1 MTKPRAPFTGMR
13 PVGDALGSLLLALV
27 VVLLLGG
34 CTAGRTEASFHY
46 ASGPRRPASSSELG
60 STPPVQYTP
69 PPEGCATPPPGW
81 PDLSSRGLIAFD
93 TGELLAPFLTCTSPA
108 AFVALQRGVD
118 MVRLVERLDDWSAVR
133 LGALGPVP
141 PEAAQVLN
149 RKRASFL
156 VTVTREYGVAQAE
169 VFALYVLHSAF
180 DEDVKQVLRHL
191 AEHKRLGQTL
201 GKMAVAREHLRR
213 RGLPLSND
221 PDRPERPLDDSLR
234 GAREATEDLLASAPM
249 FQTGPMLSYVTR
261 KGQLP
266 PPYQHALDEVENA
279 LARHALEPGNVLQG
293 VLDELTFGVPLGFYH
308 LAAGVGHGAYSLTQ
322 GQYEQ
327 ATRELTPSA
336 LLVALYAGGKGVRYL
351 SEARGAPGGA
361 ATSTRALQALEPRL
375 EALKETAER
384 LRVQLGGEGL
394 EAVARYLRADPEA
407 ALLVAEGGEAGAAAL
422 YEARGNVPKAQ
433 AWLSQAKF
441 DRPGSTRTRGGAG
454 RSPGTVASLADEAT
468 SLSREVLDAK
478 FLEVELDI
486 PGPRLSGDVAVLEK
500 QLGALEKTPPP
511 GATGHPLWSEY
522 LDYGRGRVADL
533 RQGMKVKHG
542 RPLEPPLKW
551 EGYQRMRG
559 LVLRGLDFE
568 RDMAKLLR
576 EDAAL
581 PQAQR
586 RFLQD
591 FDEPLVETYVGVHK
605 PEAGLRFADVL
616 VIERKPLPGKPPRV
630 ETFSFKSRDF
640 SGLEERALMAQ
651 MMADARAALAYYGET
666 LDIRRPGLQGRVQV
680 HRVRLIYEGGPLKP
694 KDPELMKKA
703 VFETQENAPGVEVLF
718 R

>member
-1 MTKPRAPFTGMR
+1 M
-13 PVGDALGSLLLALV
+13 
-27 VVLLLGG
+27 
-34 CTAGRTEASFHY
+34 
-46 ASGPRRPASSSELG
+46 
-60 STPPVQYTP
+60 
-69 PPEGCATPPPGW
+69 PPPGW
-81 PDLSSRGLIAFD
+81 PALSSSGAE
-93 TGELLAPFLTCTSPA
+93 ELLAPFLTCTSPA

-118 MVRLVERLDDWSAVR
+118 MVRLVERLDTWSAVR

-141 PEAAQVLN
+141 PEAARVLN
-149 RKRASFL
+149 RERADFL

-169 VFALYVLHSAF
+169 VFALFVLHSAF

-191 AEHKRLGQTL
+191 ARDKRLGQTL
-201 GKMAVAREHLRR
+201 GRMAVAREHLRR
-213 RGLPLSND
+213 RGLLLPD
-221 PDRPERPLDDSLR
+221 FPDRAERPLDDGLR
-234 GAREATEDLLASAPM
+234 GAREGMGDLLSSSPM
-249 FQTGPMLSYVTR
+249 LQTGPMLSYVTR

-279 LARHALEPGNVLQG
+279 LARQALEPGNMLLGLV
-293 VLDELTFGVPLGFYH
+293 DEMTFGVPLGFYH

-327 ATRELTPSA
+327 ATRELTPAA

-394 EAVARYLRADPEA
+394 EALARYLRADPEA

-422 YEARGNVPKAQ
+422 YEARGNVPRAQ
-433 AWLSQAKF
+433 AWLSEAKSE
-441 DRPGSTRTRGGAG
+441 RPGAPRSQGGAG
-454 RSPGTVASLADEAT
+454 RSPGGVASLVDEAAG
-468 SLSREVLDAK
+468 LSREVLEAR
-478 FLEVELDI
+478 FLEVELETA
-486 PGPRLSGDVAVLEK
+486 GPRLSGEVTVLEK
-500 QLGALEKTPPP
+500 QLAALEKTPPA
-511 GATGHPLWSEY
+511 GATGHLLWSEY
-522 LDYGRGRVADL
+522 LDYGRGRMEDL
-533 RQGMKVKHG
+533 RRGVKVKHG

-551 EGYQRMRG
+551 EGYQEMRG
-559 LVLRGLDFE
+559 LMLRGLAFE
-568 RDMAKLLR
+568 RALAKLLR

-586 RFLQD
+586 RFLRD
-591 FDEPLVETYVGVHK
+591 FNDPRVETYGGVLK

-616 VIERKPLPGKPPRV
+616 VIEQKPLPGQPPRV

-640 SGLEERALMAQ
+640 SMLEGRGLRAQ
-651 MMADARAALAYYGET
+651 MMADARTALAYYGET

-694 KDPELMKKA
+694 KDPDLVEKA
-703 VFETQENAPGVEVLF
+703 VFKIEEDVPGVEVLF

>member
-1 MTKPRAPFTGMR
+1 
-13 PVGDALGSLLLALV
+13 
-27 VVLLLGG
+27 
-34 CTAGRTEASFHY
+34 
-46 ASGPRRPASSSELG
+46 
-60 STPPVQYTP
+60 
-69 PPEGCATPPPGW
+69 
-81 PDLSSRGLIAFD
+81 
-93 TGELLAPFLTCTSPA
+93 
-108 AFVALQRGVD
+108 
-118 MVRLVERLDDWSAVR
+118 
-133 LGALGPVP
+133 
-141 PEAAQVLN
+141 
-149 RKRASFL
+149 
-156 VTVTREYGVAQAE
+156 
-169 VFALYVLHSAF
+169 
-180 DEDVKQVLRHL
+180 
-191 AEHKRLGQTL
+191 
-201 GKMAVAREHLRR
+201 
-213 RGLPLSND
+213 
-221 PDRPERPLDDSLR
+221 
-234 GAREATEDLLASAPM
+234 
-249 FQTGPMLSYVTR
+249 
-261 KGQLP
+261 
-266 PPYQHALDEVENA
+266 
-279 LARHALEPGNVLQG
+279 
-293 VLDELTFGVPLGFYH
+293 
-308 LAAGVGHGAYSLTQ
+308 VGHGAYSLTQ

-327 ATRELTPSA
+327 ATRELTPAA
-336 LLVALYAGGKGVRYL
+336 LLVALYAGGKSARYF
-351 SEARGAPGGA
+351 SEARGASGTA
-361 ATSTRALQALEPRL
+361 ATNARALQALEPRL

-384 LRVQLGGEGL
+384 LRAQLGGEGL

-433 AWLSQAKF
+433 AWLSEAKS

-511 GATGHPLWSEY
+511 GATGHPLWGEY
-522 LDYGRGRVADL
+522 LDYGKGRVADL
-533 RQGMKVKHG
+533 RQGTKVKHG

-586 RFLQD
+586 RFLRD
-591 FDEPLVETYVGVHK
+591 FNEPLVETYVGVHK

-616 VIERKPLPGKPPRV
+616 VIERKPLPGQPPRV

-651 MMADARAALAYYGET
+651 MMADARAALAHYGET

-680 HRVRLIYEGGPLKP
+680 HRVRLIYEGEPLKP
-694 KDPELMKKA
+694 KDSKLMEKA
-703 VFETQENAPGVEVLF
+703 VLKIEKDVPGVEVLF